1 LRENLCKLSVGK
13 TKSFKCRLMVI
24 LPDSDQGDPM
34 REIAIIITAMAA
46 LSAMSRGDAHFVPL
60 PTGPSPAVNVP

>member
-1 LRENLCKLSVGK
+1 
-13 TKSFKCRLMVI
+13 MVI

-60 PTGPSPAVNVP
+60 PTGPLPAVNVP

>member
-1 LRENLCKLSVGK
+1 
-13 TKSFKCRLMVI
+13 
-24 LPDSDQGDPM
+24 M

-60 PTGPSPAVNVP
+60 PTGPLPTGPLPAVNVP